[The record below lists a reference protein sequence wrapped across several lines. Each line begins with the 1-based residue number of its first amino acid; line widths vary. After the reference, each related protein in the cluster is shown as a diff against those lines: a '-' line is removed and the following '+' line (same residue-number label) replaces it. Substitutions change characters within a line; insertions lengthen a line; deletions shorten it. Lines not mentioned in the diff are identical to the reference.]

1 MKKKLDFYDINDV
14 LKHLIKN
21 NLDKI
26 VERENGNFGFD
37 KDELEL
43 LIEEDVFSERN
54 RIASKKSLDIFSIDT
69 YRTDRRNDKTLF
81 RTIKVELSVEN
92 EEKILFIVYDS
103 KNKKSDLNLSLNE
116 FDSINIWDEKIKD
129 FFKEILILKKNKK
142 AVN

>member
-81 RTIKVELSVEN
+81 RTIK
-92 EEKILFIVYDS
+92 
-103 KNKKSDLNLSLNE
+103 
-116 FDSINIWDEKIKD
+116 
-129 FFKEILILKKNKK
+129 EIGR
-142 AVN
+142 AHV